1 MSILTVA
8 AKYKDVLTI
17 CFSVLSFIIA
27 CTSLFFQVEQHG
39 MIDQD

>member
-8 AKYKDVLTI
+8 AKYKDL
-17 CFSVLSFIIA
+17 FSVLSFIIA

-39 MIDQD
+39 MIDRD